1 MRCQMMSP
9 WHCNEENQNKS
20 NTKTRT
26 GRQLGQ
32 KRRGHQEDV
41 KSSQYQAATIDSPTV
56 KPPRPRQCSTPARDI
71 EDESA
76 KGSARKVD
84 RHNHVMATI
93 TLTSKGQLTLPRP
106 MRDALGL
113 APGARLQASIDRQG
127 RLVLVPSKYEP
138 EELFLHRP
146 KVNRCLS
153 LEQME
158 QTIAAAAGNPND
170 REDA

>member
-1 MRCQMMSP
+1 MDQVRGEMAEAAGSP
-9 WHCNEENQNKS
+9 PASGVENQL
-20 NTKTRT
+20 TR
-26 GRQLGQ
+26 GIRAYG
-32 KRRGHQEDV
+32 G
-41 KSSQYQAATIDSPTV
+41 
-56 KPPRPRQCSTPARDI
+56 
-71 EDESA
+71 
-76 KGSARKVD
+76 
-84 RHNHVMATI
+84 
-93 TLTSKGQLTLPRP
+93 LPYNEP

-138 EELFLHRP
+138 EDLFLHRP

-158 QTIAAAAGNPND
+158 EAIAAATGRPDD